1 MKKIWYN
8 DNALLHRGLIFWYY
22 RGVHKSMCEDSR
34 RGLTFWYYRG
44 VYESMLCEDSRE
56 AYGYAEIFNLELFL
70 SKELEPLLDE
80 NFQVE
85 IEGYGVFSFQ
95 HKDWRTN
102 ELKRIWRIEDMKQ
115 L

>member
-1 MKKIWYN
+1 MKKIIYK
-8 DNALLHRGLIFWYY
+8 DNYLLHSGLMFCYY
-22 RGVHKSMCEDSR
+22 RGVPESMCED
-34 RGLTFWYYRG
+34 G
-44 VYESMLCEDSRE
+44 RE
-56 AYGYAEIFNLELFL
+56 AYYYLELFL

-85 IEGYGVFSFQ
+85 IEGYGIFSFQ

>member
-1 MKKIWYN
+1 MNMEVRVVI
-8 DNALLHRGLIFWYY
+8 
-22 RGVHKSMCEDSR
+22 MDSK
-34 RGLTFWYYRG
+34 
-44 VYESMLCEDSRE
+44 
-56 AYGYAEIFNLELFL
+56 LELFL

>member
-1 MKKIWYN
+1 MKKITSN
-8 DNALLHRGLIFWYY
+8 DNYLLHSGLMFWYY
-22 RGVHKSMCEDSR
+22 RGVPESMCAD
-34 RGLTFWYYRG
+34 G
-44 VYESMLCEDSRE
+44 RE
-56 AYGYAEIFNLELFL
+56 AYGYLESFL

-102 ELKRIWRIEDMKQ
+102 ELKNIWYIEDMKQ

>member
-1 MKKIWYN
+1 MKKIIYK
-8 DNALLHRGLIFWYY
+8 DNYLLHSGLMFCYY
-22 RGVHKSMCEDSR
+22 RGVPESMCED
-34 RGLTFWYYRG
+34 G
-44 VYESMLCEDSRE
+44 RE
-56 AYGYAEIFNLELFL
+56 AYDYLELFL

>member
-1 MKKIWYN
+1 MKKITSN
-8 DNALLHRGLIFWYY
+8 DNCLLLSGLMFCYY
-22 RGVHKSMCEDSR
+22 RGVPESMCED
-34 RGLTFWYYRG
+34 G
-44 VYESMLCEDSRE
+44 RE
-56 AYGYAEIFNLELFL
+56 AYGYLESFL

-102 ELKRIWRIEDMKQ
+102 ELKNIWYIEDMRQ
-115 L
+115 V

>member
-1 MKKIWYN
+1 MKKIIYK
-8 DNALLHRGLIFWYY
+8 DNYLLHSGLMFCYY
-22 RGVHKSMCEDSR
+22 RGVPESMCED
-34 RGLTFWYYRG
+34 G
-44 VYESMLCEDSRE
+44 RE
-56 AYGYAEIFNLELFL
+56 AYDYLELFL

-102 ELKRIWRIEDMKQ
+102 ELKRIWCIEDMKQ